1 MRFHCKKQKYK
12 AIIMDRIKV
21 LLADDHK
28 IFREG
33 VRSILEK
40 EKDIEVVGEAANGPE
55 VIDLIEQLEVDVLV
69 LDIDIGKPNGIEITD
84 MVHKKHPG
92 TKVLILSMMGL
103 HDFVIQALEK
113 GAIGFLLKNTGK
125 DEVLTAIRSVSKGDS
140 YFSREVSEILIE
152 QLQKPSS
159 SRKKSADIPL
169 SPREIEVLKLI
180 ALEFSNS
187 EIAEKLFISIRT
199 VDTHRR
205 NLLEKLGV
213 KNTAGLVK
221 FAIQKGLVD
230 ES

>member
-1 MRFHCKKQKYK
+1 
-12 AIIMDRIKV
+12 MDKIRV

-28 IFREG
+28 IFRDG

-40 EKDIEVVGEAANGPE
+40 ERDMLVVDDAANGIE
-55 VIDLIEQLEVDVLV
+55 VLEKIEKLEVDVLV
-69 LDIDIGKPNGIEITD
+69 LDIDIGKPNGIEITE
-84 MVHKKHPG
+84 MVSRNHPEV
-92 TKVLILSMMGL
+92 KILILSMMGL

-140 YFSREVSEILIE
+140 YFSREVSAVLIE
-152 QLQKPSS
+152 QLHRPAS
-159 SRKKSADIPL
+159 SRKKNADIPI

-180 ALEFSNS
+180 AQEYSNS

-205 NLLEKLGV
+205 NLLEKLGA

-230 ES
+230 EA

>member
-1 MRFHCKKQKYK
+1 
-12 AIIMDRIKV
+12 MDKIRV

-33 VRSILEK
+33 VRSILKK
-40 EKDIEVVGEAANGPE
+40 EKDMEVVGEASNGAE
-55 VIDLIEQLEVDVLV
+55 VLERIKQVKVDVIV
-69 LDIDIGKPNGIEITD
+69 LDIDIGLPNGIEITEQ
-84 MVHKKHPG
+84 VSKNHPE

-140 YFSREVSEILIE
+140 YFSREVSAILIE
-152 QLQKPSS
+152 QLQKPASS
-159 SRKKSADIPL
+159 KKKSTEIPI

-180 ALEFSNS
+180 AQEFSNS
-187 EIAEKLFISIRT
+187 EIAEKMYISIRT

-205 NLLEKLGV
+205 NLLEKLGA

-221 FAIQKGLVD
+221 FAIQKGLAD
-230 ES
+230 EN

>member
-1 MRFHCKKQKYK
+1 MPK
-12 AIIMDRIKV
+12 IKV

-28 IFREG
+28 IFRDG

-40 EKDIEVVGEAANGPE
+40 EKDIEVVDEAADGKE
-55 VIDLIEQLEVDVLV
+55 VIQKINEFPVDVLV
-69 LDIDIGKPNGIEITD
+69 LDIDIGEPNGIEITEL
-84 MVHKKHPG
+84 VSKSHPDV
-92 TKVLILSMMGL
+92 KILILSMMGL

-140 YFSREVSEILIE
+140 YFSKEVSAILIE
-152 QLQKPSS
+152 QLNRPSKL
-159 SRKKSADIPL
+159 RTKNADIPI
-169 SPREIEVLKLI
+169 SPREIEVLRLI

-205 NLLEKLGV
+205 NLLEKLNA
-213 KNTAGLVK
+213 KNTAGLVR
-221 FAIQKGLVD
+221 FAIKKGLVD
-230 ES
+230 EK

>member
-1 MRFHCKKQKYK
+1 MEKIR
-12 AIIMDRIKV
+12 V

-28 IFREG
+28 IFRDG

-40 EKDIEVVGEAANGPE
+40 EKDIEVVGEAANGSE
-55 VIDLIEQLEVDVLV
+55 VMELVEQLDVNVLV
-69 LDIDIGKPNGIEITD
+69 LDIDIGTPNGIEITD
-84 MVHKKHPG
+84 LVCKNHPD
-92 TKVLILSMMGL
+92 TKILILSMMGL

-140 YFSREVSEILIE
+140 YFSKEVSAILIE
-152 QLQKPSS
+152 QLHRPASN
-159 SRKKSADIPL
+159 RKKSTDIPI

-187 EIAEKLFISIRT
+187 EIAEKLYISIRT

-205 NLLEKLGV
+205 NLLEKLGA

-221 FAIQKGLVD
+221 FAIRKGLLD
-230 ES
+230 EN

>member
-1 MRFHCKKQKYK
+1 M
-12 AIIMDRIKV
+12 

-28 IFREG
+28 IFRDG

-40 EKDIEVVGEAANGPE
+40 EKDIEIVGEAANGSE
-55 VIDLIEQLEVDVLV
+55 VIELIEQLEVNVLV
-69 LDIDIGKPNGIEITD
+69 LDIDIGKPNGIEITAL
-84 MVHKKHPG
+84 VSQNHPE
-92 TKVLILSMMGL
+92 TKILILSMMGL

-140 YFSREVSEILIE
+140 YFSKEVSAILIE
-152 QLQKPSS
+152 QLHKPAS
-159 SRKKSADIPL
+159 SRRRSTDIPI
-169 SPREIEVLKLI
+169 SPREIEVLTLI
-180 ALEFSNS
+180 AKEFSNA
-187 EIAEKLFISIRT
+187 EIAEKLYISIRT

-205 NLLEKLGV
+205 NLLEKLGA

-230 ES
+230 

>member
-1 MRFHCKKQKYK
+1 
-12 AIIMDRIKV
+12 MDKIKV

-40 EKDIEVVGEAANGPE
+40 EKDMEVAGEAANG
-55 VIDLIEQLEVDVLV
+55 IEIIEKFEQCEVDVLV
-69 LDIDIGKPNGIEITD
+69 LDIDIGKPNGIEITEMISKNYPD
-84 MVHKKHPG
+84 
-92 TKVLILSMMGL
+92 TKILILSMMGL

-140 YFSREVSEILIE
+140 YFSREVSSILIE
-152 QLQKPSS
+152 QLHKPAT
-159 SRKKSADIPL
+159 SRGKNADIPI

-180 ALEFSNS
+180 AQEFSNS

-205 NLLEKLGV
+205 NLLEKLGA

-221 FAIQKGLVD
+221 FAIQKGLLD
-230 ES
+230 EG